1 MNYYT
6 LQYLSIILLLDKIFT
21 MNLEQAQKFKEL
33 YLNFIKLTGELVT
46 FIKTHQFIKGFQIST
61 SEFYKSDAKTIT
73 IIEEYINHLSSPDE
87 KENKVETL
95 ELTPEEVKD
104 LQEFE
109 QQVAL
114 IKEESSKSNKNIAKQ
129 EESKAFSS
137 YENAV
142 ILGDKNQE
150 SNKKA
155 REEIAKL
162 VGSNISP
169 SKIKKQKYKKTE
181 KKLLGKP
188 ILVLGI
194 VKNEEKTIEEDIK
207 LKYQES
213 FVEDENLKGKND
225 YSNLVDMK
233 NELPQS
239 GKLRKPSR
247 RVSNAFKLL
256 NNQNNFQPDFDP
268 KLFESFFNGYSFMFS
283 VEGLNESK
291 IKDDIFIKH

>member
-95 ELTPEEVKD
+95 ELTPEEIKD
-104 LQEFE
+104 FQEFE

-114 IKEESSKSNKNIAKQ
+114 IKEESNNNSKNSAKKS
-129 EESKAFSS
+129 EESKAFSP
-137 YENAV
+137 YENPL
-142 ILGDKNQE
+142 ILGSQE

-169 SKIKKQKYKKTE
+169 TKMKKQKHKKTE

-188 ILVLGI
+188 ILVLGF
-194 VKNEEKTIEEDIK
+194 VKNEEKIIEEDIK

-213 FVEDENLKGKND
+213 FVEDENLKGKNA
-225 YSNLVDMK
+225 YTNLVDME
-233 NELPQS
+233 NEMPKS
-239 GKLRKPSR
+239 GQLRKPLR

-283 VEGLNESK
+283 VENLHESK